1 MRVSPRQI
9 EQMAAAVV
17 AGLLE
22 KGLVQPKG
30 TREALESAVRDAI
43 TEDLAAEEA
52 LNEEVERLLAPH
64 AAKMD
69 EEGADYRRMFSLLK
83 QKLARERGIVL

>member
-1 MRVSPRQI
+1 MRVSPKQV
-9 EQMAAAVV
+9 EQMATAVV

-22 KGLVQPKG
+22 KGLANGK
-30 TREALESAVRDAI
+30 RETLEAAVRQAI
-43 TEDLAAEEA
+43 AEDLAVEEA
-52 LNEEVERLLAPH
+52 LDQEVERLLAPH

-69 EEGADYRRMFSLLK
+69 EEGADYRKMFTLLK

>member
-1 MRVSPRQI
+1 MRVSPRQV

-22 KGLVQPKG
+22 KGLVSPKS
-30 TREALESAVRDAI
+30 TREALEAAVRQAVS
-43 TEDLAAEEA
+43 EDLTAEESLDA
-52 LNEEVERLLAPH
+52 EVERLLAPH

-69 EEGADYRRMFSLLK
+69 AEGADYRRMFGLLK

>member
-1 MRVSPRQI
+1 MKVSPKQV

-22 KGLVQPKG
+22 GARPAGG
-30 TREALESAVRDAI
+30 TREALETAVRQAI
-43 TEDLAAEEA
+43 AEDLAAEDA
-52 LNEEVERLLAPH
+52 LDQEVERLLAPH

-69 EEGADYRRMFSLLK
+69 EEGADYRRMFTLLK

>member
-1 MRVSPRQI
+1 MRVSPKQV
-9 EQMAAAVV
+9 EQMATAVV

-22 KGLVQPKG
+22 KGLAKG
-30 TREALESAVRDAI
+30 TQATLEAAVRQAI
-43 TEDLAAEEA
+43 AEDLAVEEA
-52 LNEEVERLLAPH
+52 LDQEVERLLAPH

-69 EEGADYRRMFSLLK
+69 EEGADYRKMFTLLK